1 MSTKVVLASG
11 NAGKLREFTQ
21 MLKPVGIQLLPQA
34 ELNINEVPETGLT
47 FVENALIK
55 ARNACE
61 HSGLPAIADD
71 SGLEVDALFG
81 APGIY
86 SARFGGDGATD
97 DDNNQ
102 KLLAELTDT
111 PASERTAR
119 YRACLVFMRHADDPV
134 PIIAEGNWDGLIVD
148 KARGEHGFGYDP
160 YFWLDSHDCT
170 AAELDP
176 QIKNQISHR
185 ALALHTLIK
194 RLSR

>member
-11 NAGKLREFTQ
+11 NAGKLRESTQ
-21 MLKPVGIQLLPQA
+21 MLKPVGIRLLPQA

-86 SARFGGDGATD
+86 SARFGGEGATD
-97 DDNNQ
+97 DENNN
-102 KLLAELTDT
+102 KLLSELTDT

-134 PIIAEGNWDGLIVD
+134 PIIAEGHWDGLIVD
-148 KARGEHGFGYDP
+148 EARGEHGFGYDP

-176 QIKNQISHR
+176 KIQNQISHR

>member
-21 MLKPVGIQLLPQA
+21 MLKPVGIRLLPQA

-86 SARFGGDGATD
+86 SARFGGEGATD
-97 DDNNQ
+97 DENNN
-102 KLLAELTDT
+102 KLLSELTDT

-134 PIIAEGNWDGLIVD
+134 PIIAEGHWDGLIVD
-148 KARGEHGFGYDP
+148 EARGEHGFGYDP

>member
-134 PIIAEGNWDGLIVD
+134 PIIAEGHWDGLIVD

>member
-86 SARFGGDGATD
+86 SARFGGDGASD
-97 DDNNQ
+97 DDNNK

-134 PIIAEGNWDGLIVD
+134 PIIAEGHWDGLIVD
-148 KARGEHGFGYDP
+148 EARGEHGFGYDP

-176 QIKNQISHR
+176 DIKNQISHR
-185 ALALHTLIK
+185 ALALQTLIK

>member
-11 NAGKLREFTQ
+11 NAGKLREFTE
-21 MLKPVGIQLLPQA
+21 MLKPVGIELVPQA
-34 ELNINEVPETGLT
+34 ELDINEVHETGLT
-47 FVENALIK
+47 FVENSLIK

-61 HSGLPAIADD
+61 QSGLPAIADD

-97 DDNNQ
+97 DDNNN

-134 PIIAEGNWDGLIVD
+134 PIIAEGHWDGVIIEE
-148 KARGEHGFGYDP
+148 ARGEHGFGYDP
-160 YFWLDSHDCT
+160 YFWLETHDCT
-170 AAELDP
+170 AAELEP
-176 QIKNQISHR
+176 QLKNQISHR
-185 ALALHTLIK
+185 ALALDILIK

>member
-34 ELNINEVPETGLT
+34 ELKINEVPETGLT

-86 SARFGGDGATD
+86 SARFGGEAATD
-97 DDNNQ
+97 DDNNK
-102 KLLAELTDT
+102 KLLSELTDT
-111 PASERTAR
+111 PVSERTAR

-134 PIIAEGNWDGLIVD
+134 PIIAEGHWDGLIVD
-148 KARGEHGFGYDP
+148 AARGEHGFGYDP
-160 YFWLDSHDCT
+160 HFWIDSHDCT

>member
-34 ELNINEVPETGLT
+34 ELKINEVPETGLT

-86 SARFGGDGATD
+86 SARFGGEAATD
-97 DDNNQ
+97 DDNNK
-102 KLLAELTDT
+102 KLLSELTDT
-111 PASERTAR
+111 PVSERTAR

-134 PIIAEGNWDGLIVD
+134 PIIAEGHWDGLIVD
-148 KARGEHGFGYDP
+148 AARGEHGFGYDP
-160 YFWLDSHDCT
+160 HFWLDSHDCT